1 MRDVSFTLAL
11 DEEGAFHFVCGA
23 DFVVLR
29 KLVPPLAIASQVS
42 VRRRRDAS
50 RYLPRTGIQL
60 MPLAWTTLSR
70 TTFYAA
76 KEPETPDDLRQFS
89 RQSAKMAVLSLSPQR
104 VVVALA
110 LVLFTASWP
119 TMYPRQGLELKK
131 REPNRSSDTFP
142 PPSRPTYVR
151 A

>member
-1 MRDVSFTLAL
+1 MRDVSITLAL

-104 VVVALA
+104 VVV
-110 LVLFTASWP
+110 P
-119 TMYPRQGLELKK
+119 RYPRQGLELKK